1 MRTTTSAR
9 GSRAE
14 RSSCAPRKVP
24 HSPRKRTSSPA
35 IRCFTGA
42 TAGEVYING
51 QVGERFCVR
60 NSGAVAVVEGVG
72 DHGCEQYDRRPRC
85 NPRADRPQ
93 LRGRDEWYCGGIAYV
108 WDRDGNFDFF
118 CNMEMVEL
126 TLAGRRSGRHT
137 RTAQPHHG
145 TSSPYRKPVGA
156 AHTRQLEHIRGPVH
170 QGHADRIQKSIAR
183 RADRATQFQNRPC
196 RTGLLA

>member
-1 MRTTTSAR
+1 MS
-9 GSRAE
+9 
-14 RSSCAPRKVP
+14 
-24 HSPRKRTSSPA
+24 
-35 IRCFTGA
+35 
-42 TAGEVYING
+42 
-51 QVGERFCVR
+51 
-60 NSGAVAVVEGVG
+60 
-72 DHGCEQYDRRPRC
+72 
-85 NPRADRPQ
+85 
-93 LRGRDEWYCGGIAYV
+93 GGIAYV

-126 TLAGRRSGRHT
+126 TLAGEEAADIHELHSLITAHLRHT
-137 RTAQPHHG
+137 G
-145 TSSPYRKPVGA
+145 SPLAA